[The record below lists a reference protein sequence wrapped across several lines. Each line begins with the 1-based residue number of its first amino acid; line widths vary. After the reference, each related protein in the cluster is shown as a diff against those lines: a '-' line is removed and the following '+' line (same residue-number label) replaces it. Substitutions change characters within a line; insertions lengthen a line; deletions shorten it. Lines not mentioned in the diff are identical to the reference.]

1 MARTGK
7 KYRDILT
14 TAKDLF
20 WKHGF
25 KRVSVEEI
33 CQKANVSKMTYYKYF
48 PNKTALAKTV
58 FNRVVEDGEKQFRKI
73 MKEDTA
79 AAEKLEKIILL
90 KMEGTNSIS
99 PEFLQDFYTGSEP
112 ELKAFVEERTKKSWD
127 LLINDFRRAQEEGI
141 FRRDFKPEFMV
152 KLQNMFLSLLQD
164 QSLIAMFET
173 RQELIMEFV
182 NLMIYGISPRNNQST
197 DTYTSNT

>member
-14 TAKDLF
+14 TARDLF

-48 PNKTALAKTV
+48 PNKIALAKTV

-73 MKEDTA
+73 MKEDTS
-79 AAEKLEKIILL
+79 AAEKLEKILLL

-127 LLINDFRRAQEEGI
+127 LLINDFRKAQEAGI
-141 FRRDFKPEFMV
+141 FRKDFKPELM
-152 KLQNMFLSLLQD
+152 LRIQNI
-164 QSLIAMFET
+164 LISIFEDEDLTAMFET

-182 NLMIYGISPRNNQST
+182 NLMIYGIAPRNNQ
-197 DTYTSNT
+197 